1 MYGIYS
7 WLSYCVGSQFFLSKK
22 ALELQDGMTLQ
33 VLLKVM
39 EVANNIIRVRHT
51 VQKVYRNV
59 SGFSFIPQECI
70 E

>member
-39 EVANNIIRVRHT
+39 EVANHINRAAHGAEG
-51 VQKVYRNV
+51 VQKCIRLFIHPSRVY
-59 SGFSFIPQECI
+59 
-70 E
+70 

>member
-1 MYGIYS
+1 MAFILGCHIVLALNFS
-7 WLSYCVGSQFFLSKK
+7 FQKK